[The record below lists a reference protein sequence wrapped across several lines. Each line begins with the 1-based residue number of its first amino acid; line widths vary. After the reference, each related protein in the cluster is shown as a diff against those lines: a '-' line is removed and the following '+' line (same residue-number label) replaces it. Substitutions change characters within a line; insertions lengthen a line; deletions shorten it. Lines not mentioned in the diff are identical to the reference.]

1 MTRLSVFMPVLNE
14 EASVGVAIESVVAQ
28 AADDPNLDIE
38 VLVAD
43 GYSADNTALV
53 VAELSKAESRVR
65 LLWYASVTIPA
76 GLNTCLA
83 QSTGEYIARVDGH
96 SEIDPLYFTR
106 ALQWLL

>member
-28 AADDPNLDIE
+28 AADDPNLEIE

-53 VAELSKAESRVR
+53 VAELSKADSRVT
-65 LLWYASVTIPA
+65 LLWNASVTIPA
-76 GLNTCLA
+76 GLNACLA
-83 QSTGEYIARVDGH
+83 QSTGEYIARV
-96 SEIDPLYFTR
+96 
-106 ALQWLL
+106 